1 MAKKQTSKI
10 VLQVKLDENK
20 IPESLRWT
28 AEDGG
33 VQDQAAKALFLSV
46 WDSVNKESLR
56 IDLWTKDMAV
66 DEMKL
71 FFHQTLLSM
80 SDTFMRATQDQKMTD
95 TMKDFCDYF
104 AEKLELNKK

>member
-1 MAKKQTSKI
+1 MAKTHTSKI
-10 VLQVKLDENK
+10 ELQVELDENK

-33 VQDQAAKALFLSV
+33 VKNEEAKAVFLSV
-46 WDSVNKESLR
+46 WDSKAQASLR
-56 IDLWTKDMAV
+56 IDLWTKDMPV

-71 FFHQTLLSM
+71 FFHQTLVTM
-80 SDTFMRATQDQKMTD
+80 SDTFMRATQDEKMTA

-104 AEKLELNKK
+104 AEKLSLKKD